1 MVEQTTKRAKRSVL
15 HRQRKEEEKNA
26 PKLEARAVARNIR
39 ISPRKVRSIVNAIRG
54 KDVGTA
60 LQLLEFSPKKSA
72 RLVHKV
78 LRSAISN
85 AENNYGMSIDTLYV
99 QNAVVDDGPR
109 MKRLWQ
115 RGRGRADIQQKR
127 FSHITVVVRDR
138 SREGSVATEQSPQER
153 GEE

>member
-1 MVEQTTKRAKRSVL
+1 MAEERRRAKRSVL
-15 HRQRKEEEKNA
+15 HRQRKEQEKNV
-26 PKLEARAVARNIR
+26 PKLDARAVARNVR

-54 KDVGTA
+54 KDVGMA

-72 RLVHKV
+72 RIVHKV

-99 QNAVVDDGPR
+99 HHAVADDGPR
-109 MKRLWQ
+109 MKRLWA

-138 SREGSVATEQSPQER
+138 SREGGQATAQIPQER

>member
-1 MVEQTTKRAKRSVL
+1 MAEERRRAKRSVL
-15 HRQRKEEEKNA
+15 HRQRKEQEKNV
-26 PKLEARAVARNIR
+26 PKLDARAVARNVR

-54 KDVGTA
+54 KDVGMA

-72 RLVHKV
+72 RIVHKV

-99 QNAVVDDGPR
+99 HHAVADDGPR

-115 RGRGRADIQQKR
+115 EGEVVLI
-127 FSHITVVVRDR
+127 FSRR
-138 SREGSVATEQSPQER
+138 GSVI
-153 GEE
+153 